1 MNSADVRKTRFHL
14 EYLHLQILSVVSAE
28 QLRRMFER
36 RPNFDLRQWL
46 SGAEPF
52 LHSLLSRLEWDLAM
66 GTSSLQCLKV
76 EPALRKSVADVL
88 VPTSKIKVSPYPKND
103 VLNTEHSLGHSIHVT
118 DRPGASHHVS

>member
-1 MNSADVRKTRFHL
+1 M
-14 EYLHLQILSVVSAE
+14 QILSVISAE

-36 RPNFDLRQWL
+36 RTNFDLRRLL

-88 VPTSKIKVSPYPKND
+88 VPTSKIKVSPFPTND
-103 VLNTEHSLGHSIHVT
+103 VLNTEHSLGHSIHDT